1 MIELEGKIEN
11 PILTFGDFRS
21 PFSKMYRT
29 VRQKVCKIKG
39 SLALLTNLT

>member
-11 PILTFGDFRS
+11 PTLTFEDFKS

-29 VRQKVCKIKG
+29 VGQKVCKIKG
-39 SLALLTNLT
+39 S